1 MKKRKTSKW
10 RARAARPIDF
20 AATSVDS
27 FPTSPPNPPHQPNL
41 RLVPTRDLRGLPNS
55 HLLHHSTPPADASA
69 DPPRFLPNPSSL
81 LARRRRCR
89 HRIKPV
95 QRPRAR
101 VSLPESS
108 GSGGMGS
115 DSKELLGIEPLEL
128 RFPCTVPPLNIPS
141 CRS

>member
-1 MKKRKTSKW
+1 
-10 RARAARPIDF
+10 
-20 AATSVDS
+20 
-27 FPTSPPNPPHQPNL
+27 
-41 RLVPTRDLRGLPNS
+41 
-55 HLLHHSTPPADASA
+55 
-69 DPPRFLPNPSSL
+69 
-81 LARRRRCR
+81 
-89 HRIKPV
+89 V

-101 VSLPESS
+101 VSLPKSS